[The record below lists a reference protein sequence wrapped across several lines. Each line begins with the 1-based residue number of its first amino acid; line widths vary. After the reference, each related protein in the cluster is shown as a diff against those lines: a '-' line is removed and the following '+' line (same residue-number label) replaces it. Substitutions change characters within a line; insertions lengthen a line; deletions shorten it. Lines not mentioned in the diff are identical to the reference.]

1 VGDPGEPDRSTW
13 ADMQAHASFPA
24 VITTIEPE
32 TIDIPL
38 GVLDCLRY
46 TVHDD
51 DTVMTFWFCP
61 AYPGMPVRY
70 SRQENGHTVSTT
82 TMVTST

>member
-1 VGDPGEPDRSTW
+1 
-13 ADMQAHASFPA
+13 MQAHASFPA
-24 VITTIEPE
+24 AITTIEPE

-51 DTVMTFWFCP
+51 DTVMTFLFCP